1 MLRQDWHSYFSLQR
15 DPLFCGLYFWWEITM
30 VACWQQLQLTD
41 VRQASVLTEPNSHIS
56 TLCIYIYIYAG
67 YQVPVHFISSLVRI
81 PELRRS
87 REPSLVFC
95 VPAPKHLQMP
105 PKMELGKDHF
115 ALNSAVQK
123 PLSEPIKKS
132 EYDWICQAPG
142 TCFGTRHL
150 KVDRSFRIVS
160 FPSAPSN
167 KTTRSAD
174 MTPYRY
180 AFKRLVLP

>member
-30 VACWQQLQLTD
+30 VACWQQLQLTG
-41 VRQASVLTEPNSHIS
+41 VRSKRTYRTQLTHLYTLYTLQGTYIS
-56 TLCIYIYIYAG
+56 PKNGILKMIFLFPRWDMLVPWRVYAG

-105 PKMELGKDHF
+105 PKMELGKR
-115 ALNSAVQK
+115 
-123 PLSEPIKKS
+123 PLRTEQRCPK
-132 EYDWICQAPG
+132 A
-142 TCFGTRHL
+142 TFGTHKKIWIWLNMPGSSHMIHMLWAHGTL
-150 KVDRSFRIVS
+150 K
-160 FPSAPSN
+160 
-167 KTTRSAD
+167 
-174 MTPYRY
+174 
-180 AFKRLVLP
+180 